1 MCVRGEDLSDGA
13 HVRCSSSLVLHHA
26 VGLLRVQEASSRTVA
41 GTRRQEIQVVAEEG
55 GHLEEIELNEEEHS
69 AACQRCVCVC
79 VSVSVRGV
87 CVCVSVSVRGV
98 CVKCLCVCL

>member
-1 MCVRGEDLSDGA
+1 VCVRGEDLSDGA

-69 AACQRCVCVC
+69 AACQRCVCV
-79 VSVSVRGV
+79 SVSVRGV
-87 CVCVSVSVRGV
+87 CVCVCECQR
-98 CVKCLCVCL
+98 CVCVCL

>member
-1 MCVRGEDLSDGA
+1 VCVRGEDLSDGA

-79 VSVSVRGV
+79 VCV
-87 CVCVSVSVRGV
+87 CVC
-98 CVKCLCVCL
+98 L

>member
-13 HVRCSSSLVLHHA
+13 HVHCSSSLVLHHA

-79 VSVSVRGV
+79 VSLSVRGV
-87 CVCVSVSVRGV
+87 CVCVCECQRCV